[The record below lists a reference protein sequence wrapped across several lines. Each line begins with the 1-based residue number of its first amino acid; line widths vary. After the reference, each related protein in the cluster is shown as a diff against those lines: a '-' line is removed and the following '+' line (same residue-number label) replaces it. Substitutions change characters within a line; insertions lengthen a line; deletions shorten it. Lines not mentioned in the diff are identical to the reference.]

1 MGNGDEVLVGD
12 AANLHFLF
20 PADIVS
26 DDDDAEPFGYHPVHN
41 IATGLMQIV
50 LDLAVALVG
59 QGSETV

>member
-1 MGNGDEVLVGD
+1 MGNGDEVLIVD
-12 AANLHFLF
+12 AANVHFLF

-26 DDDDAEPFGYHPVHN
+26 DDQGAKPLAYHPVHN
-41 IATGLMQIV
+41 IPTGPMQIV